1 MKEADKSK
9 FIKCF
14 QNVAHYYFIRNG
26 EFRLFE
32 DNPFNSFIEVIDPVV
47 AKFDYYNFDI
57 FVSCVEYYISNLL
70 TKKDYYI
77 WADLETLLNYIKQ
90 EFLINKKEHFL
101 VFPLERSK
109 ITNDICFDD
118 FYFLKRREFTLLCDK
133 ISEVTLI
140 NKQDVNKMLNHTCKS
155 RSPHFTDS
163 DILIIKVE
171 EQTDNVKYF
180 SYWYAQYAVYFL
192 RILFFTEGHTQSIFQ
207 KVGSNIYP
215 PNKHVQILSKKID
228 NCGHGTNYEA
238 DFSCPIDLDFLN
250 KKQTQ
255 EKFVKLVDIFLRK
268 KSKDD
273 LIIKFENALRL
284 FMKGYYYRKIHND
297 DTVALILYIAS
308 LESMFKDRIGDI
320 RIRLSV
326 TISKLLDMDVAKLIS
341 EMYTNRNDFM
351 HAGRRYRDDKDK
363 LNKLENICFALFMKC
378 LDLDTIIP
386 NNSSRLKSWEDYLDA
401 IFEIHIFGSVV

>member
-1 MKEADKSK
+1 MKETDKSK
-9 FIKCF
+9 LIKCF
-14 QNVAHYYFIRNG
+14 QNVANYYFIRKG
-26 EFRLFE
+26 ELRLFE
-32 DNPFNSFIEVIDPVV
+32 DNPFNAFIEVIDPIA

-57 FVSCVEYYISNLL
+57 FVGCVEYYVSNILME
-70 TKKDYYI
+70 KDNYI
-77 WADLETLLNYIKQ
+77 CEDLEALLNYIEQ

-118 FYFLKRREFTLLCDK
+118 FYFLKRRDFTLLCDK
-133 ISEVTLI
+133 ISEVTSI

-171 EQTDNVKYF
+171 EQTDNVRYF

-207 KVGSNIYP
+207 KLGANIYP
-215 PNKHVQILSKKID
+215 PNKHVQILTKEIS
-228 NCGHGTNYEA
+228 NCGHGTNYQA
-238 DFSCPIDLDFLN
+238 DFSCPFDFNFLN
-250 KKQTQ
+250 SKQTQ
-255 EKFVKLVDIFLRK
+255 DKFIKLVDIFL
-268 KSKDD
+268 KSKVKDD

-284 FMKGYYYRKIHND
+284 FMKGYYYRKTHGD

-326 TISKLLDMDVAKLIS
+326 TISKLLEMDVAKFIS
-341 EMYTNRNDFM
+341 EMYASRNNFM
-351 HAGRRYRDDKDK
+351 HAGRRYRDDQDK
-363 LNKLENICFALFMKC
+363 LDKLENICFALFMKC

-386 NNSSRLKSWEDYLDA
+386 NSSGRLKSWQNYLDT
-401 IFEIHIFGSVV
+401 IFETHIFGSTI